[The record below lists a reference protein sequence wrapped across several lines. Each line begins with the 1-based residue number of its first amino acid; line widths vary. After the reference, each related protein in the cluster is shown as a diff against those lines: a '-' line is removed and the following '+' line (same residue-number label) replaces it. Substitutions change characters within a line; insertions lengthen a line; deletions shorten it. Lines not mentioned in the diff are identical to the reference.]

1 MNPGVLKWQLRVLT
15 TGLPGNSPLTRFG
28 TVMSVFLQAHTWQ
41 GGAPPDG
48 VRLRETGGSGSD
60 KQRPTTG
67 PEADG

>member
-1 MNPGVLKWQLRVLT
+1 
-15 TGLPGNSPLTRFG
+15 
-28 TVMSVFLQAHTWQ
+28 MSVFLQAHTWQ

-60 KQRPTTG
+60 KQRPNTG